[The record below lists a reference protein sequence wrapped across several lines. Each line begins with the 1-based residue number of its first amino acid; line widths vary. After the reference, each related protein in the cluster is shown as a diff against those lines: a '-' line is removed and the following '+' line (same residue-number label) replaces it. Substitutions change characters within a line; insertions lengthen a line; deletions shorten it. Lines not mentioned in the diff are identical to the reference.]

1 VEEYNHLPS
10 KRTDLTSSD
19 SEYLLVN
26 DKTESLS
33 EPQEP
38 VDPFRIIANLTHEL
52 KTPLHSILTVAS
64 LLKTEVDGGL
74 NEEQQKQVGIILR
87 NGEQL
92 LELITDLLSHAS
104 SSTKTRRLNIK
115 KINPFEGIK
124 KLVQDVVPLAEQ
136 KKVTISSELEYCP
149 KEFFSDEGLF
159 YRIVSNILDNA
170 IKFSKPEGEVYL
182 SIEKSLSQGMIIRI
196 VDSGIGMNQTTKE
209 KLFTAFYQEDASST
223 RQYGGVGLGLALV
236 KSSIEQLGG
245 SILVQSELG
254 KGTIFTIELPD
265 ISDRAVHHRIL
276 IADNDDGIR
285 NALKMLLKKEGYEVE
300 ICSIRE
306 MSEKCLNSFP
316 SLLLLDIGIVGE
328 AEMVVLQS
336 AKKLL
341 SEAGIPIIGMTTSS
355 HPRER
360 SRAFSEGVSDVLS
373 KPFETEEL
381 IARVK
386 LLLE

>member
-10 KRTDLTSSD
+10 KRTDAPSSD
-19 SEYLLVN
+19 SEYSLAK
-26 DKTESLS
+26 DKTKSLS

-38 VDPFRIIANLTHEL
+38 ADPFRIIANLTHEL

-64 LLKTEVDGGL
+64 LLKSEVDGVL

-104 SSTKTRRLNIK
+104 GSTQTRRLNIR
-115 KINPFEGIK
+115 KINPLEVIR
-124 KLVQDVVPLAEQ
+124 KLIQDVVPLAEQ
-136 KKVTISSELEYCP
+136 KKITIISEIEQCP
-149 KEFFSDEGLF
+149 KEFYSDEGLF
-159 YRIVSNILDNA
+159 YRIASNILGNA
-170 IKFSKPEGEVYL
+170 IKFSKSDGEVII
-182 SIEKSLSQGMIIRI
+182 SVEKSLSRGIIIRI

-245 SILVQSELG
+245 SISVQSEPG
-254 KGTIFTIELPD
+254 EGSIFTIELPD

-276 IADNDDGIR
+276 VADNDDGIQ
-285 NALKMLLKKEGYEVE
+285 NALSMLLKKEGYEVE
-300 ICSIRE
+300 ICSIPE
-306 MSEKCLNSFP
+306 MPERCLNSFP
-316 SLLLLDIGIVGE
+316 SLLLLDIGIVRE
-328 AEMVVLQS
+328 AEIEVLRN

-341 SEAGIPIIGMTTSS
+341 SEAGIPVIGMTTSS

-381 IARVK
+381 LARVK